1 MLGFCV
7 TLNPQLP
14 LSVGIWC
21 EKALCLSAA
30 QLFVLTDV
38 FSSLPSGADFSG
50 AVFKKSQKKKRVK
63 GSVRKRKTN
72 QQVLQ

>member
-50 AVFKKSQKKKRVK
+50 AVFKKSQKKKKKESMAV
-63 GSVRKRKTN
+63 
-72 QQVLQ
+72 